1 MSDNTKDANEKLNKQ
16 DFIVKTNELNNI
28 KKVIG
33 IVSGKGGVGKSIV
46 TSLVAT
52 IMNKKG
58 FNVGILDADITGP
71 SIPKAFGIN
80 GMIESNE
87 LGMFPATSKN
97 GIKIVSTNLLL
108 ENESDTIIWRGP
120 LIANLVK
127 QFWTDVIWGNIDYL
141 FIDMPPG
148 TGDVPLT
155 IFQSIPLSGIII
167 VTSPQDLVSMIVSKA
182 VNMANKMSI
191 PILGIIENMSYVMCP
206 KCGEKINIFGDSNI
220 NKVAKTNN
228 LNLLGKMPISSK
240 LALSCDNGN
249 IENFEEKWLKEIEDK
264 IICFLK

>member
-1 MSDNTKDANEKLNKQ
+1 MSKDNNETNEKMNKQ
-16 DFIVKTNELNNI
+16 DFIVKTNELNSI

-46 TSLVAT
+46 TSLIAS
-52 IMNKKG
+52 IINKKS

-71 SIPKAFGIN
+71 SIPKAFGIK
-80 GMIESNE
+80 GMIQSNE
-87 LGMFPATSKN
+87 LGMFPATSRN

-108 ENESDTIIWRGP
+108 QNESDPIIWRGP

-127 QFWTDVIWGNIDYL
+127 QFWSDVIWGNIDYL

-167 VTSPQDLVSMIVSKA
+167 VTSPQDLVSMIVNKA
-182 VNMANKMSI
+182 VNMANKMNI
-191 PILGIIENMSYVMCP
+191 PVLGIIENMSYIMCP
-206 KCGEKINIFGDSNI
+206 KCGEKINVFGDSNI
-220 NKVAKTNN
+220 NKVAKLNN
-228 LNLLGKMPISSK
+228 LTLLGKMPISTK
-240 LALSCDNGN
+240 LASDCDSGR
-249 IENFEEKWLKEIEDK
+249 IEDFKEKWLDEIEEK
-264 IICFLK
+264 IISIIK

>member
-1 MSDNTKDANEKLNKQ
+1 MSENTENINEKFNKQ
-16 DFIVKTNELNNI
+16 SFIVKTNELNNI

-46 TSLVAT
+46 TSLIASM
-52 IMNKKG
+52 MNKKG

-71 SIPKAFGIN
+71 SIPKAFGIKGN
-80 GMIESNE
+80 IESNE

-108 ENESDTIIWRGP
+108 QNESEPIIWRGP

-155 IFQSIPLSGIII
+155 IFQSIPLNGIII
-167 VTSPQDLVSMIVSKA
+167 VTSPQDLVSMIVNKA
-182 VNMANKMSI
+182 VNMANKMDV
-191 PILGIIENMSYVMCP
+191 PILGIIENMSYVICP
-206 KCGEKINIFGDSNI
+206 KCEEKINVFGNSNI
-220 NKVAKTNN
+220 NKVAELNN
-228 LNLLGKMPISSK
+228 LKFLGKMPISSQ
-240 LALSCDNGN
+240 LALDCDKGN
-249 IENFEEKWLKEIEDK
+249 IEDFKEAWLKEIEKNIIK
-264 IICFLK
+264 IIK